1 MSSTVHLLVLALLVN
16 QVTAQEQVYA
26 REVWRRRWNSG
37 RRAIFGGQG
46 NNGLMKGREEV
57 FKRQEMET
65 VVSGSSPTTTVD
77 ALVGSETVATSAG
90 VANSIPTSMPTNQA
104 FTGVDSRALAATTVA
119 TTITTCDPTYTGG
132 GFTISGTG
140 TLPSPTAFVKK
151 AARSQQ
157 LTVNNQPYRIVG
169 PNIYVSSSSSLVS
182 LLALA
187 DSLASLVSG
196 CAKMKITVLLVP
208 TPIKDV
214 YERRSQLQ

>member
-1 MSSTVHLLVLALLVN
+1 MSSIAQILVLALLAN

-46 NNGLMKGREEV
+46 NNGLMNGKAEV

-65 VVSGSSPTTTVD
+65 IVSGSSPTTTAAVD
-77 ALVGSETVATSAG
+77 ILPTETITTSAE
-90 VANSIPTSMPTNQA
+90 VANSIPTSMPTNDP

-119 TTITTCDPTYTGG
+119 TTCDPVYTGG

-169 PNIYVSSSSSLVS
+169 PNIYVRLRTV
-182 LLALA
+182 
-187 DSLASLVSG
+187 SLAS
-196 CAKMKITVLLVP
+196 A
-208 TPIKDV
+208 
-214 YERRSQLQ
+214 RSLTLWPR